1 MLRRKA
7 LVERGKLT
15 RLVAKVATWADQ
27 PKYPI
32 RSSNTGC
39 LEASEYL
46 IWGSR
51 KVKLN
56 MFGIPAEL
64 ETHPTAAKTVAEWF
78 GQRRRQKQPL

>member
-1 MLRRKA
+1 MVKA
-7 LVERGKLT
+7 
-15 RLVAKVATWADQ
+15 AIWAGQ

-39 LEASEYL
+39 SEASEYL
-46 IWGSR
+46 NWGSR

-64 ETHPTAAKTVAEWF
+64 ETQPTAAKTVAQWL
-78 GQRRRQKQPL
+78 GQRRRQKQRL